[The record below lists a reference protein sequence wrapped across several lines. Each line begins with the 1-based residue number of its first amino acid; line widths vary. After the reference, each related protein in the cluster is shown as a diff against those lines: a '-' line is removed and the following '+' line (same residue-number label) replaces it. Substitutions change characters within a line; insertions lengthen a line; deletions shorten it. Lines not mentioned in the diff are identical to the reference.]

1 MSRRRPQGQSEVFM
15 KKNRAVAFVTLSRTE
30 RDEFRTY
37 LRSVKENG
45 KGLIIM
51 SYPAENEAAFDFA
64 EFFETPYRYNR
75 FSHDY
80 EGTYAVDLSDY
91 IRESSSPELGKLRK
105 YTDENE
111 GISFVLFAVEDC
123 PSSVTA
129 LRREIE
135 RIYEHSRRGIE
146 FYSFRN
152 GKMSAMRKK
161 NEKNG
166 TRFGY

>member
-1 MSRRRPQGQSEVFM
+1 M
-15 KKNRAVAFVTLSRTE
+15 KMNRTVAFVTLSSAE
-30 RDEFRTY
+30 RDVFISY
-37 LRSVKENG
+37 LRKESGNG
-45 KGLIIM
+45 KGLIIR
-51 SYPAENEAAFDFA
+51 SYPSENEAAFDFA

-91 IRESSSPELGKLRK
+91 IKESSSPELGKLRK

-111 GISFVLFAVEDC
+111 KISFVLFVLDDS
-123 PSSVTA
+123 PSSVLP
-129 LRREIE
+129 LRREIG
-135 RIYEHSRRGIE
+135 RFYEHSPRGVE

-161 NEKNG
+161 SEKNG
-166 TRFGY
+166 ARFGY